1 MKKINYQKLKVINK
15 DFKFNDGKEHCRVF
29 CKGFKKD
36 ISRDEI
42 TKIFETIGTIVDIR
56 LPETREVSL
65 PFGDKKNR
73 VKLGVNWV
81 AIKYGRSRVK
91 MRRIVIHYR
100 ALHII

>member
-1 MKKINYQKLKVINK
+1 MKVINK

-42 TKIFETIGTIVDIR
+42 MKIFEPVGTIVDIR

-65 PFGDKKNR
+65 PFGDEKT
-73 VKLGVNWV
+73 GDNWE
-81 AIKYGRSRVK
+81 
-91 MRRIVIHYR
+91 
-100 ALHII
+100 

>member
-1 MKKINYQKLKVINK
+1 MKVINK

-65 PFGDKKNR
+65 PFGDEKKQG
-73 VKLGVNWV
+73 KIGSELGCDQIWTVMGPNG
-81 AIKYGRSRVK
+81 ANLNSLSCTSYNL
-91 MRRIVIHYR
+91 Y
-100 ALHII
+100 

>member
-1 MKKINYQKLKVINK
+1 MSKFSKNLSPKGNFKLSVNKKINYQKLKVINK

-56 LPETREVSL
+56 LPETREVSFL
-65 PFGDKKNR
+65 R
-73 VKLGVNWV
+73 
-81 AIKYGRSRVK
+81 
-91 MRRIVIHYR
+91 
-100 ALHII
+100 